1 MERSVIVIISAL
13 HEWKAVLKY
22 HAPDS
27 LENTPYGEF
36 FVNRIS
42 DKNVIYIQGG
52 WGKIK
57 AAGSAQYA
65 ISRWNPKLMVNLG
78 TCGGF
83 QGRIEA
89 GEVVLADKT
98 IVYDL
103 VEQMAAPESAIRA
116 YTTTLDLS
124 FLREPYPQKVRKTLL
139 VSADRDLMAEEI
151 PELITKYN
159 AVAGDWESG
168 AIAFICQSN
177 GVPCLILR
185 GVSDLVGIDGCE
197 AYDNLSLFSER
208 AEEVMLELMHHLPA
222 WLECCTV

>member
-1 MERSVIVIISAL
+1 MNTGGEKVVFL
-13 HEWKAVLKY
+13 H
-22 HAPDS
+22 
-27 LENTPYGEF
+27 
-36 FVNRIS
+36 
-42 DKNVIYIQGG
+42 GG

-177 GVPCLILR
+177 CVPCLILC

-197 AYDNLSLFSER
+197 AYDNLSLFPER